1 MYATLSDYVSFL
13 HPLQKND
20 ENEFEMTDFHSTKYG
35 LHKRENYTDIIHPRY
50 FPPLYSFSDPCYSI
64 QTHRFTLDEPIKPF
78 HQQVSE
84 STYGDQEIVLVTIP
98 KDPTG
103 QHKFHTDCCKLD
115 AASYLKQDAI
125 ERGVS
130 INGVFYQFQ
139 IDSVPLGGYK
149 QGDKELV
156 RDLQPAYRPFYRA
169 ITISQDGQL
178 TIHSQPFD
186 DIWKEREKYH
196 SVMACA
202 PLLINQGEMSMTDDL
217 VEKTVVGDV
226 HVLQCDVSKPHERGM
241 EVQRGEKRIKSC
253 SQNLPGGL
261 FHSSNANPRSALITD
276 KNGTVYFMRAAGRMP
291 GVLGMDLVQMSQTI
305 KRFIPDAWMAIN
317 LDGGA
322 PSQILQKHNGTV
334 TSTTNQ
340 YSHKEQS
347 TILIGNLISYLKVND
362 TFESAF
368 SKV

>member
-1 MYATLSDYVSFL
+1 MYATLSEYVSFL
-13 HPLQKND
+13 DTIEKH
-20 ENEFEMTDFHSTKYG
+20 HI
-35 LHKRENYTDIIHPRY
+35 ENYTDIIHPRY

-64 QTHRFTLDEPIKPF
+64 QTHRFTIDEPIKPF
-78 HQQVSE
+78 HQKVSAP
-84 STYGDQEIVLVTIP
+84 TYGDQEIVLVTIP
-98 KDPTG
+98 KDTTG
-103 QHKFHTDCCKLD
+103 QYKFYTDCCKLD
-115 AASYLKQDAI
+115 AVSYLKQDAI
-125 ERGVS
+125 DRGVS

-149 QGDKELV
+149 QGDKELI
-156 RDLQPAYRPFYRA
+156 RELQPVYQSFYRA
-169 ITISQDGQL
+169 ITISHDGQL
-178 TIHSQPFD
+178 EIHTQPFD
-186 DIWKEREKYH
+186 IIWQKRNQYH

-202 PLLINQGEMSMTDDL
+202 PLLIDQGEIVMTDHL
-217 VEKTVVGDV
+217 VEHTIVDNV
-226 HVLQCDVSKPHERGM
+226 HVLQCDVSKPNERGF

-305 KRFIPDAWMAIN
+305 KRFIPESWMAIN

-322 PSQILQKHNGTV
+322 PSQILQKHNGMV

-340 YSHKEQS
+340 YSHKGSS
-347 TILIGNLISYLKVND
+347 TILIGNMISYLKVND
-362 TFESAF
+362 TFQTRF
-368 SKV
+368 SQPFQSL